1 VAEATSGEGA
11 GAQEA
16 VLRFLENGGLG
27 EPVERID
34 THGAHIFLGRER
46 AWKMKRAVRFSFM
59 DLSTLARREAAI
71 RAELELNRRTAPRL
85 YEAVMPVTRA
95 DHGALAL
102 DGSGLPVEWLL
113 RMRRFPAGDQLDEV
127 AGRGELTPALVDRL
141 AEVIADFHAA
151 AEVTPG
157 RGGDHAMQL
166 VVEGNGGDLRSL
178 VPAVF
183 AEPEVAA
190 LNDATAAELDRVT
203 TLLEERRAA
212 GKVRRCHGD
221 LHLRNIVLLDGQPV
235 LFDCLEFSEDLASI
249 DVLYD
254 LAFLVMDLLD
264 RGFRSEACRLLQ
276 SYGDRSPDDHGLAL
290 LPLFLAVRATVRA
303 KVEGFSENCEPAR
316 AYLALAR
323 AALAPAS
330 PRLIAVAGRSGT
342 GKSTLAAA
350 LAPRLEPMP
359 GAVLLRSDVIRK
371 WLLGRAPTERLPREA
386 YSPEMSERVYGCMLE
401 RATTLLRAGR
411 AVICDAVYAREQE
424 RAALAALA
432 CACGVPFDG
441 IWLEAPDDVL
451 EARVGARTGDASDAE
466 IEVVRHQS
474 SQIEIPDATWLRLR
488 ADRRL
493 LDLANDA
500 AGRLRLGQ

>member
-1 VAEATSGEGA
+1 
-11 GAQEA
+11 

-34 THGAHIFLGRER
+34 THGAHILFGRER

-71 RAELELNRRTAPRL
+71 RAELELNRRTAPQL

-95 DHGALAL
+95 DDGALAL
-102 DGSGLPVEWLL
+102 DGPGLPVEWLL

-127 AGRGELTPALVDRL
+127 AGRGDLMPVIVDRL

-151 AEVTPG
+151 ADMAPE
-157 RGGDHAMQL
+157 RGGSHAMRA
-166 VVEGNGGDLRSL
+166 VISGNADDLRSL
-178 VPAVF
+178 VPADF
-183 AEPEVAA
+183 DECEVAA
-190 LNDATAAELDRVT
+190 LNNATAAELERVT
-203 TLLEERRAA
+203 TLLEERRAE
-212 GKVRRCHGD
+212 GRVRRCHGD

-235 LFDCLEFSEDLASI
+235 LFDCLEFSEELASI

-264 RGFRSEACRLLQ
+264 RGLRSEACRLLQ
-276 SYGDRSPDDHGLAL
+276 AYGDRSPDDRGLAL

-303 KVEGFSENCEPAR
+303 KVEGFSGNREPAR

-323 AALAPAS
+323 AALSPAAS

-342 GKSTLAAA
+342 GKSTLAAV
-350 LAPRLEPMP
+350 LAPHLDPMP

-371 WLLGRAPTERLPREA
+371 RLLGRGPTERLPPEA
-386 YSPEMSERVYGCMLE
+386 YSAAMSARVYGCMLE
-401 RATTLLRAGR
+401 RATALLRAGR

-451 EARVGARTGDASDAE
+451 EARVGARKGDASDAD
-466 IEVVRHQS
+466 IEVVHHQS
-474 SQIEIPDATWLRLR
+474 SLIEIPNATWLRLR

-493 LDLANDA
+493 PDLADDA
-500 AGRLRLGQ
+500 AARLRLGR